1 MNGAQYFKMAMNVKN
16 TTTSELDQS
25 LKIQTTDTA
34 DVDRTSAEE
43 KTIWINDNWTT
54 YNGYYVGH
62 NAIQAV
68 IKKLRMWSVGKGYK
82 ADKKTKKI
90 LDAIRGWGKETFNG
104 VMGNQVGVE
113 HTNGDSYAEII
124 TKNDEPIKKD
134 GSNLINLKPLNP
146 GTIGHVINTQ
156 GILTGYKQRNTDGT
170 ETSLRLDQVFHL
182 CLNRN
187 ADEIHGTSDIKVLI
201 TFLDK
206 IKQLDEDMSVMFH
219 RFVVPLV
226 IWKLNTDDPTA
237 MAAFK
242 IQSEKAR
249 NGGDDMVIPETAVE
263 WSLLEP
269 GKGVGKII
277 DPMTWRNKWT
287 EEVIKGG
294 GVPALIMAIEAG
306 TTEAS
311 AKMVYLAWQQVIE
324 DAQLQLED
332 QIKAQLGLEIKFE
345 FPARIEEN
353 LGEDEGK
360 DSAINKGKR
369 SEVEIT
375 TKKVDQSTTKPPA

>member
-1 MNGAQYFKMAMNVKN
+1 MAMDVKN

-25 LKIQTTDTA
+25 IEVQTTA
-34 DVDRTSAEE
+34 AEDVDRAEITTE
-43 KTIWINDNWTT
+43 TKWVNENWTK
-54 YNGYYVGH
+54 YNGYYKSH
-62 NAIQAV
+62 NAINAV

-90 LDAIRGWGKETFNG
+90 LDKIRGWGKDTFNG
-104 VMGNQVGVE
+104 IIGNQIGTE

-124 TKNDEPIKKD
+124 TPIGEELKPN

-146 GTIGHVINTQ
+146 GSIGHVMNPQ
-156 GILTGYKQRNTDGT
+156 GILEGYKQKLIDGT
-170 ETSLRLDQVFHL
+170 EEPFRLNQIFHL
-182 CLNRN
+182 CLNRS
-187 ADEIHGTSDIKVLI
+187 ADENHGTGDIEVLI

-226 IWKLNTDDPTA
+226 IWRLNTDDTTA
-237 MAAFK
+237 MSTFK
-242 IQSEKAR
+242 TQSKKAR
-249 NGGDDMVIPETAVE
+249 NGGDDMVISDQAVD

-269 GKGVGKII
+269 GKGVGKVI
-277 DPMTWRNKWT
+277 DPMVWRNKWT

-311 AKMVYLAWQQVIE
+311 SKMVYLAWQQVIE
-324 DAQLQLED
+324 DAQRSVED
-332 QIKAQLGLEIKFE
+332 QIKAQLGLEIKYE

-369 SEVEIT
+369 SEVEVT
-375 TKKVDQSTTKPPA
+375 TKKINEGEE

>member
-1 MNGAQYFKMAMNVKN
+1 M
-16 TTTSELDQS
+16 
-25 LKIQTTDTA
+25 IQE
-34 DVDRTSAEE
+34 VNS
-43 KTIWINDNWTT
+43 
-54 YNGYYVGH
+54 
-62 NAIQAV
+62 
-68 IKKLRMWSVGKGYK
+68 
-82 ADKKTKKI
+82 
-90 LDAIRGWGKETFNG
+90 
-104 VMGNQVGVE
+104 
-113 HTNGDSYAEII
+113 
-124 TKNDEPIKKD
+124 
-134 GSNLINLKPLNP
+134 
-146 GTIGHVINTQ
+146 Q
-156 GILTGYKQRNTDGT
+156 GILQGYIQVRSDGS
-170 ETSLRLDQVFHL
+170 EIPFNLNEIFHL
-182 CLNRN
+182 CLNRT
-187 ADEIHGTSDIKVLI
+187 ADEIRGIGDIEVLI

-206 IKQLDEDMSVMFH
+206 IKQLDEDMAVMFH

-226 IWKLNTDDPTA
+226 VWRLNTDNPTA
-237 MAAFK
+237 METFK
-242 IQSEKAR
+242 KQSKKAR
-249 NGGDDMVIPETAVE
+249 NGGDDMVIPDTAVD

-311 AKMVYLAWQQVIE
+311 SKMVYLAWQQVIE
-324 DAQLQLED
+324 DAQRSVED
-332 QIKAQLGLEIKFE
+332 QIKAQLGLTIKYE

-375 TKKVDQSTTKPPA
+375 TKKVGESTTKPPA